1 MSIKGELSQGVEEL
15 KRRILSVSSSQIPTF
30 FVICPQ
36 LSELEKMKNGA
47 DEILEAINDKNHQKI
62 LTYTNLLL
70 DKSRNLYEN
79 ITSTI
84 SNPSQVFKKA
94 LGNEDYNIYLLCE
107 MCYEKQESNVWL
119 ISVSKILPLAKSC
132 LQVVKLING
141 VSTIGR
147 LFGYP
152 LPNLQVN
159 DTSLDFLED
168 ETSVSEFRELE
179 NKLLGEYNNEDDNTK
194 IEGYSQREFKRFL
207 DKYDEKEE
215 WANLSCVFL
224 DEGTS
229 IWCCK
234 K

>member
-1 MSIKGELSQGVEEL
+1 MSIKGELSQGVKEL

-47 DEILEAINDKNHQKI
+47 YEILEAIYDKNHQKI

-119 ISVSKILPLAKSC
+119 ISVSKTNSEIHEVVSKILPLAKSC

-179 NKLLGEYNNEDDNTK
+179 NKLLGESNNEDDNTK
-194 IEGYSQREFKRFL
+194 IEGYSQ
-207 DKYDEKEE
+207 
-215 WANLSCVFL
+215 
-224 DEGTS
+224 
-229 IWCCK
+229 
-234 K
+234 